1 MPAGGRASTQ
11 LWTGPGPIKS
21 FNQVVINAHEIRAT
35 WLLLGEACFGPST
48 GGRGPPGS
56 RAGKEAQPRGPGFTP
71 ARSPGPRGGA
81 DEKQER
87 DGQARGQ
94 RRKEGPH
101 TCQPPPLGARG
112 GAAVGTPLS
121 PPSPEGDSPQRD
133 VQGTRPWSFPRSKGG
148 KWLDVVSGGGEPHPA
163 PSSRTG
169 GRAPAPPCL
178 NVRWLLSGGLLSAHW
193 APTGSPSR
201 NPFASN
207 PVPQFNLEGGKAAPL
222 TGEPALCPLPTR
234 QGEGLSGTD
243 VSYSSFEI
251 HLSWPKG

>member
-1 MPAGGRASTQ
+1 MLTESGQRGCCWERPVLGPAPGAEG
-11 LWTGPGPIKS
+11 LPGPRQGRRLS
-21 FNQVVINAHEIRAT
+21 PVDPAS
-35 WLLLGEACFGPST
+35 LLLGAQDPGAVLMRSRRGTGRPEDR
-48 GGRGPPGS
+48 GGRRVPTHVSLHPW
-56 RAGKEAQPRGPGFTP
+56 EP
-71 ARSPGPRGGA
+71 
-81 DEKQER
+81 D
-87 DGQARGQ
+87 
-94 RRKEGPH
+94 
-101 TCQPPPLGARG
+101 
-112 GAAVGTPLS
+112 

-193 APTGSPSR
+193 APTGSPSG

-234 QGEGLSGTD
+234 QGEGLSGAD